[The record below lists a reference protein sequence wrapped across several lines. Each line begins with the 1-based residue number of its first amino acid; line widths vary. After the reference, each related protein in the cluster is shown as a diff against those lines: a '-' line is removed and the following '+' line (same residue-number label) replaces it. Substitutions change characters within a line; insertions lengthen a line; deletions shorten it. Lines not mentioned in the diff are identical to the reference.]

1 MSVDSRVSKDLVETL
16 QDGRKGFGDA
26 AERLTDSDRAEWA
39 TTLRRF
45 ADQRAQFAT
54 ELEQL
59 GAAYGDDVEDDG
71 STAAKVH
78 RGWMALKDALTGS
91 KPDGV
96 IDACVSGEDH
106 AVSEYEDALGKD
118 LSEGLRTVVQRQ
130 LGEIQAARAELKG
143 LQVATD

>member
-16 QDGRKGFGDA
+16 QDGRKGFADA

-59 GAAYGDDVEDDG
+59 GAAYGDDVEEDG
-71 STAAKVH
+71 SVAAKAH

-118 LSEGLRTVVQRQ
+118 LSEGLRTVLQRQ

>member
-1 MSVDSRVSKDLVETL
+1 M
-16 QDGRKGFGDA
+16 
-26 AERLTDSDRAEWA
+26 
-39 TTLRRF
+39 
-45 ADQRAQFAT
+45 
-54 ELEQL
+54 
-59 GAAYGDDVEDDG
+59 
-71 STAAKVH
+71 AAKAH

-106 AVSEYEDALGKD
+106 AVSEYEGALGQD

>member
-16 QDGRKGFGDA
+16 QDGRQGFSDA
-26 AERLTDSDRAEWA
+26 AERLTDTDRAEWA

-45 ADQRAQFAT
+45 AEQRSAFAT
-54 ELEQL
+54 ELEEL
-59 GAAYGDDVEDDG
+59 GADYGDDVHDEG
-71 STAAKVH
+71 SVAAKAH
-78 RGWMALKDALTGS
+78 RGWMALKDTLTGS

-96 IDACVSGEDH
+96 LDACVSGEDH

-130 LGEIQAARAELKG
+130 LTEIQAARTELKG
-143 LQVATD
+143 LQSATD

>member
-16 QDGRKGFGDA
+16 QDGRKGFADA
-26 AERLTDSDRAEWA
+26 AERLTDSDHAAWA

-45 ADQRAQFAT
+45 SDQRAQFAA

-59 GAAYGDDVEDDG
+59 GAAYGDDVDNDG
-71 STAAKVH
+71 SVAAKAH

-106 AVSEYEDALGKD
+106 AVKEYEDALGKD

-130 LGEIQAARAELKG
+130 LGEIQAARTELKG
-143 LQVATD
+143 LQHATD